1 MSTIHV
7 PLPIWL
13 ACTPALIQ
21 PNRKSTILRALGSS
35 ARSDQWISWPEVRA
49 LRRGRRRDR
58 YAARTGPSDE
68 RQHRVKAA
76 AEECDP
82 RQHASN
88 HDVRP
93 ELHHPRSAEA
103 PAERQRDDEHGAER
117 DRPHCFGRIKQRQ
130 RDEPE
135 RILREQEQEQEGN
148 RRVFPPSWPVI
159 KDRFGNPVKPRGWL
173 LVPLSVGDEVVSRIK
188 DGTITRYVYDPT
200 VAHFRCRGGYFNSPT
215 SRRVA
220 VSSINCCPLANHR
233 AKPHSPT

>member
-1 MSTIHV
+1 
-7 PLPIWL
+7 
-13 ACTPALIQ
+13 
-21 PNRKSTILRALGSS
+21 
-35 ARSDQWISWPEVRA
+35 
-49 LRRGRRRDR
+49 
-58 YAARTGPSDE
+58 
-68 RQHRVKAA
+68 VKAA

-188 DGTITRYVYDPT
+188 DGTITRSHDTFMTPRWRT
-200 VAHFRCRGGYFNSPT
+200 SGVAAVTSTRLRHAAWPFPRSTAALWRTTARSPT
-215 SRRVA
+215 ARLEA
-220 VSSINCCPLANHR
+220 
-233 AKPHSPT
+233 